1 MDLDQLDL
9 NPRITAAVKR
19 GMCVV
24 SRAHRHCGQNK
35 LHSLHH
41 PRLAA
46 QSGVGWSRKGHLWHL
61 SSQRAVAAEGEL
73 LSPHVPGSSFCHC
86 VN

>member
-35 LHSLHH
+35 LQTLHH
-41 PRLAA
+41 PRLVASLLFKA
-46 QSGVGWSRKGHLWHL
+46 GLVGLARGTF
-61 SSQRAVAAEGEL
+61 GT
-73 LSPHVPGSSFCHC
+73 
-86 VN
+86 